1 MKRYSTD
8 KQIQE
13 RYHFSPTSLWRKR
26 RTDPRF
32 PKPFRLHEGG
42 PHLTADDELD
52 RYDEQLKQ
60 KLVSTPIRRRG
71 CVMSQSKRS
80 PARWE

>member
-1 MKRYSTD
+1 MEMPSMKRYSTD

-32 PKPFRLHEGG
+32 PKPFRLHDGG

-60 KLVSTPIRRRG
+60 DS
-71 CVMSQSKRS
+71 SQPQSEG
-80 PARWE
+80 AGA

>member
-1 MKRYSTD
+1 MEMPPMKRYSTD

-42 PHLTADDELD
+42 PHLTPDDELD
-52 RYDEQLKQ
+52 SYDEQLRQ
-60 KLVSTPIRRRG
+60 NAA
-71 CVMSQSKRS
+71 QSES
-80 PARWE
+80 EGADA